1 MIVATQMLESMIETS
16 RPTRAEASDVAN
28 AVTDGTDALM
38 LSGETSVGKFP
49 IVAVETMARIIVKM
63 EENAL
68 DTIPPLGGLPR
79 TKGGAITKAAA
90 DVGELLGARYL
101 VAFTQSGDSA
111 RRLAR
116 LRSPIPLLAF
126 TPEQAVRSQL
136 ALVWGVETFLT
147 RYVKHT
153 DEMVRQVDQ
162 ALLGAGRVRAATSW
176 SSWRAARRASRGRPT
191 RCGCTASATP
201 RPRWLRG
208 TPSRTRQVSRTPTV
222 QVPSIRT
229 AVASSISIPMPTAR
243 STAQVERQAAPGCCS
258 RTSSAR

>member
-1 MIVATQMLESMIETS
+1 
-16 RPTRAEASDVAN
+16 
-28 AVTDGTDALM
+28 M

-79 TKGGAITKAAA
+79 TKGGAITRAAA

-111 RRLAR
+111 RRLVAAAVADPVAGLHAGAGGAQPAR
-116 LRSPIPLLAF
+116 PGAGASRRSS
-126 TPEQAVRSQL
+126 R
-136 ALVWGVETFLT
+136 

-162 ALLGAGRVRAATSW
+162 ALLDAG
-176 SSWRAARRASRGRPT
+176 RAARGD
-191 RCGCTASATP
+191 
-201 RPRWLRG
+201 L
-208 TPSRTRQVSRTPTV
+208 VV
-222 QVPSIRT
+222 I
-229 AVASSISIPMPTAR
+229 VAGSPPGIPG
-243 STAQVERQAAPGCCS
+243 STNAMRVHRIGDAAAEVVEGYAE
-258 RTSSAR
+258 